1 MVAAI
6 ANTPSLNASR
16 RPVPGSTALMVA
28 YAEDGVF
35 VLSPPG
41 TSPCVTNLRLTKQ
54 IADLAEPL
62 DEIAEPV
69 QEAVSSV
76 PQPIRDVL
84 DGVWFGNP
92 LHPALTDVPLG
103 AWSAAFALD
112 LVGSDAADQAL
123 AVGILGA
130 VPAALTGLN
139 DWSHLKDDAR
149 RIGIVHALV
158 NTAGLTLNVL
168 SLAARRGGHRG
179 LGRALSGVAYAGALF
194 SAHLGGH
201 LSFGLGVRVNRTAFE
216 SPRDRYAT
224 VCEEEELNGDKLV
237 GVELEGESVVVS
249 RSEETGEVCA
259 IAATCSHL
267 GGPLDEGERDGDTV
281 TCPWHGSRFDL
292 CTGEVRGGPA
302 VYPQPRY
309 EARVRAGKVEI
320 RIAKQDA
327 VD

>member
-1 MVAAI
+1 
-6 ANTPSLNASR
+6 
-16 RPVPGSTALMVA
+16 
-28 YAEDGVF
+28 
-35 VLSPPG
+35 
-41 TSPCVTNLRLTKQ
+41 VTNLRLAKQ

-62 DEIAEPV
+62 DEISEPV
-69 QEAVSSV
+69 QEAVQAV
-76 PQPIRDVL
+76 PKPVRDVL

-103 AWSAAFALD
+103 AWSAAFVLD
-112 LVGSDAADQAL
+112 LVGSESADGAL

-149 RIGIVHALV
+149 RIGTVHALV

-168 SLAARRGGHRG
+168 SLAARRGGMRKT
-179 LGRALSGVAYAGALF
+179 GRLLSAVAYTGALF

-216 SPRDRYAT
+216 SPRERYAP
-224 VCEEEELNGDKLV
+224 VCDEAELNGGKLV
-237 GVELEGESVVVS
+237 GVEFGGESVVVS
-249 RSEETGEVCA
+249 RSEESGEVCA

-267 GGPLDEGERDGDTV
+267 GGPLDEGKRDGDTV

-292 CTGEVRGGPA
+292 CTGEVQAGPA

-309 EARVRAGKVEI
+309 EARIRAGKVEI
-320 RIAKQDA
+320 RAAKDDKA
-327 VD
+327 

>member
-1 MVAAI
+1 
-6 ANTPSLNASR
+6 
-16 RPVPGSTALMVA
+16 
-28 YAEDGVF
+28 
-35 VLSPPG
+35 
-41 TSPCVTNLRLTKQ
+41 VTNLRLTRQ
-54 IADLAEPL
+54 LAELAEPL
-62 DEIAEPV
+62 DGIAGPV
-69 QEAVSSV
+69 QEAVSAV
-76 PQPIRDVL
+76 PQPLRNLL

-103 AWSAAFALD
+103 AWTTALVLD
-112 LVGSDAADQAL
+112 LAGSESADDAL

-149 RIGIVHALV
+149 RIGIVHALI
-158 NTAGLTLNVL
+158 NTMGLTLNVA
-168 SLAARRGGHRG
+168 SLGSRRAGHRSF
-179 LGRALSGVAYAGALF
+179 GRVLSGVAYAGTLF

-216 SPRDRYAT
+216 SPRDRYAP
-224 VCEEEELNGDKLV
+224 VCEEEELNGGKLV

-267 GGPLDEGERDGDTV
+267 GGPLADGKRDGDTV
-281 TCPWHGSRFDL
+281 VCPWHGSRFDL
-292 CTGEVRGGPA
+292 CSGEVRGGPA

-309 EARVRAGKVEI
+309 ETRVRAGKIEI
-320 RIAKQDA
+320 RAATD
-327 VD
+327 

>member
-1 MVAAI
+1 M
-6 ANTPSLNASR
+6 
-16 RPVPGSTALMVA
+16 
-28 YAEDGVF
+28 
-35 VLSPPG
+35 
-41 TSPCVTNLRLTKQ
+41 TNLRLTKQ
-54 IADLAEPL
+54 LADLIEPL
-62 DEIAEPV
+62 DPVSEPV
-69 QEAVSSV
+69 QEAVQAM
-76 PQPIRDVL
+76 PKPIRDVL

-103 AWSAAFALD
+103 AWTAAFCLD
-112 LVGSDAADQAL
+112 LVGSEAADGAL

-139 DWSHLKDDAR
+139 DWSHLKDDAK
-149 RIGIVHALV
+149 RIGTVHALV

-168 SLAARRGGHRG
+168 SLAARRSGLRG
-179 LGRALSGVAYAGALF
+179 LGRVLSTVAYGGALF

-216 SPRDRYAT
+216 SPRERYAP
-224 VCEEEELNGDKLV
+224 VCDEKELDDGKLV

-249 RSEETGEVCA
+249 RSEESGEVCA
-259 IAATCSHL
+259 ISATCSHL

-281 TCPWHGSRFDL
+281 VCPWHGSRFDL
-292 CTGEVRGGPA
+292 CSGEVRGGPA

-320 RIAKQDA
+320 RAAQD
-327 VD
+327 

>member
-1 MVAAI
+1 M
-6 ANTPSLNASR
+6 
-16 RPVPGSTALMVA
+16 
-28 YAEDGVF
+28 
-35 VLSPPG
+35 
-41 TSPCVTNLRLTKQ
+41 TNLRLTKQ
-54 IADLAEPL
+54 LADLAEPL
-62 DEIAEPV
+62 DDIAEPV
-69 QEAVSSV
+69 QEAVSAV
-76 PQPIRDVL
+76 PQPVRDAL

-103 AWSAAFALD
+103 AWTTAFVLD
-112 LVGSDAADQAL
+112 LAGSEAADNAL

-149 RIGIVHALV
+149 RIGLVHALV
-158 NTAGLTLNVL
+158 NTMGLTLNVA
-168 SLAARRGGHRG
+168 SFAARRGGHRG
-179 LGRALSGVAYAGALF
+179 FGRVLSGVAYAGTLF

-216 SPRDRYAT
+216 SPRDRYAP
-224 VCEEEELNGDKLV
+224 VCDEEELNGGKLV
-237 GVELEGESVVVS
+237 GVELEGETVVVS
-249 RSEETGEVCA
+249 RSEESGEVCA

-267 GGPLDEGERDGDTV
+267 GGPLDEGKRDGDTV

-309 EARVRAGKVEI
+309 ETRVRSGKVEI
-320 RIAKQDA
+320 RIAKD
-327 VD
+327 DKE